1 VTGTIE
7 KRTVR
12 AGVIGVG
19 YLGRFHA
26 EKYAGMQGVE
36 LAGVADPD
44 LVRATDL
51 AGKLNTRA
59 YRESADLL
67 GRVDAVSIVAPT
79 VLHHRIAKQFLDAGV
94 HVLLEKPITV
104 TLEQADELIEL
115 AARRKVILQIG
126 HIERFNP
133 AVAVI
138 KPLLRRPTYIQA
150 ERSAPFTV
158 RCTDV
163 SVVLDLMIHDL
174 DIVSDLA
181 GSAPKAVSAAGASV
195 ITRDIDTALARI
207 VFENGCIA
215 DIAASRVSEEKKRL
229 LKVFDGESLFTA
241 DFQSQKAAVSRRRAE
256 RAHEFVAAELP
267 TERSDTLRE
276 EIGAFVRSVRDG
288 GRPLVAG
295 PEGRNALALA
305 LLIARNI
312 EQGATAFMPL
322 S

>member
-1 VTGTIE
+1 
-7 KRTVR
+7 
-12 AGVIGVG
+12 
-19 YLGRFHA
+19 
-26 EKYAGMQGVE
+26 MQGVE

-104 TLEQADELIEL
+104 TLEQADELIGL
-115 AARRKVILQIG
+115 AARRNVILQIG

-133 AVAVI
+133 AVTAI
-138 KPLLRRPTYIQA
+138 RPLLERPKYMQA
-150 ERSAPFTV
+150 ERCAPFTV

-181 GSAPKAVSAAGASV
+181 GSPPTAVSAAGASV
-195 ITRDIDTALARI
+195 ITKDIDTAFARI
-207 VFENGCIA
+207 LFENGCVA
-215 DIAASRVSEEKKRL
+215 DVASSRVSEEKKRL
-229 LKVFDGESLFTA
+229 LKVFDGDSLYTA
-241 DFQSQKAAVSRRRAE
+241 DFQAQKASVSRRGAGTVPE
-256 RAHEFVAAELP
+256 LVAAEVP
-267 TERSDTLRE
+267 AERSDTLRE
-276 EIGAFVRSVRDG
+276 EISAFMRCVRDG
-288 GRPLVAG
+288 DRPLVGG

-312 EQGATAFMPL
+312 EQGVTAFMPL